1 MSNYVTGP
9 TTFEQIRWSAA
20 AFCGDTNDDADYI
33 QLYTPEFR
41 QGLLEN
47 QDADSV
53 DRLLRFV
60 NKWGFRVPYDQ
71 APAVASAIAQAAP
84 HLKPLSVSALEFDDL
99 RCATLDIIEQA
110 YDSIAAADG
119 VGPSTTSL
127 ILSLLNP
134 ALFVMWNTQIRNA
147 YFPND
152 KPNGA
157 TYAQFLTIMRMA
169 ALSITADARSQHGI
183 DDPAGVLSDDLGI
196 NPPFSLAKFIDEYN
210 WLTLER
216 GMAYQP
222 EVAAAV

>member
-20 AFCGDTNDDADYI
+20 AFRRETNDDADYI
-33 QLYTPEFR
+33 PLYTSEFR
-41 QGLLEN
+41 QALLEK

-53 DRLLRFV
+53 ERLLRFV
-60 NKWGFRVPYDQ
+60 NKWGFRVSYDK
-71 APAVASAIAQAAP
+71 APGVASAIAQAAP
-84 HLKPLSVSALEFDDL
+84 HLKPLSGSALEFDDL
-99 RCATLDIIEQA
+99 RCATLDIIERA

-119 VGPSTTSL
+119 VGPSTASL

-152 KPNGA
+152 PPNGA

-169 ALSITADARSQHGI
+169 ALSITADARSQRGI
-183 DDPAGVLSDDLGI
+183 DDPAGHLSANLGI
-196 NPPFSLAKFIDEYN
+196 NPPFSLSKFIDEYN

-216 GMAYQP
+216 GLAYQP
-222 EVAAAV
+222 EAVAAV

>member
-20 AFCGDTNDDADYI
+20 AFRRETSDDADYVP
-33 QLYTPEFR
+33 LYTSEFR
-41 QGLLEN
+41 QALLEK

-53 DRLLRFV
+53 ERLLRFV
-60 NKWGFRVPYDQ
+60 NKWGFRVSYEKVPGI
-71 APAVASAIAQAAP
+71 ASAIAQAAP
-84 HLKPLSVSALEFDDL
+84 RLKPLSGSALEFDDL
-99 RCATLDIIEQA
+99 RCATLDIIERA

-119 VGPSTTSL
+119 AGPSTTSL

-152 KPNGA
+152 PPNGA

-183 DDPAGVLSDDLGI
+183 NDPAGVLSADLGI
-196 NPPFSLAKFIDEYN
+196 SPPFSLAKFIDEYN

-216 GMAYQP
+216 GLACQSDA
-222 EVAAAV
+222 VAV